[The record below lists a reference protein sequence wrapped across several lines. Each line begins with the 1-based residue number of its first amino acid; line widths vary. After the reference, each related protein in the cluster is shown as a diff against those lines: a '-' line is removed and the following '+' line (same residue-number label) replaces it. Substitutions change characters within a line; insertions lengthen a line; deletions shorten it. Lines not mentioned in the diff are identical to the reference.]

1 VAVATAQ
8 RLHVFVPGCGNPSG
22 ESFMAEQS
30 VVGVFENTTQARA
43 AIDKL
48 IASGFPN
55 SNISLVTKSLTSEPA
70 AVKKTLEFGDETEKD
85 AAIGAGIG
93 GVIGLLGGATVVS
106 LAGMGVVIAG
116 PLGAMTGVVVG
127 GLIGAIRGWSVHKDH
142 IPKYEEK
149 VQAGQVLVIAHH
161 ADPLKVANAEKVLQ
175 GTPHVSVR
183 LYAKVDDADD
193 RRVDDLKN

>member
-1 VAVATAQ
+1 
-8 RLHVFVPGCGNPSG
+8 
-22 ESFMAEQS
+22 MAEQS
-30 VVGVFENTTQARA
+30 VVAIYENTSQAKL

-48 IASGFPN
+48 VASGFP
-55 SNISLVTKSLTSEPA
+55 SSSISLVTKSLTNEPA
-70 AVKKTLEFGDETEKD
+70 VVKKTLEFGDDTEKD

-106 LAGMGVVIAG
+106 MAGMGVVIAG

-142 IPKYEEK
+142 IPKYEAK
-149 VQAGQVLVIAHH
+149 VKSGQVLVIAHH
-161 ADPLKVANAEKVLQ
+161 ADPLKVVGAEKVLQ

-193 RRVDDLKN
+193 RRVDDLGS